1 KGAIKLMAWSKM
13 KMAIGVG
20 LAALLVGGAATVA
33 ISKTANGSDAAAQQ
47 IVKDTMG
54 AYAALSSYS
63 SSGTVVVNG
72 GGPKTETTFNIRL
85 QRPQL
90 YHIDWT
96 QTGGEFT
103 SKGATWNDGTGDYF
117 QTSGAGGVEGKVQ
130 KEQSMEL
137 AIGSATGVSSQAA
150 SMIPSLFF
158 NQGWGNMLRTA
169 TAGSHQ
175 TKGKDEK
182 IGDADCF
189 VITIELDT
197 SRIPKQNGLAG
208 KMISRMGKLKT
219 IFWIGKQD
227 HFIRRTRTSMT
238 MSGSS
243 DVLMSDA
250 DLTEMLKAQNK
261 PATSAAIA
269 ELRAK
274 MDAMMNNTGKAMKA
288 GEIIFTQTHENIQVN
303 QTFSA
308 ADFK

>member
-1 KGAIKLMAWSKM
+1 
-13 KMAIGVG
+13 
-20 LAALLVGGAATVA
+20 
-33 ISKTANGSDAAAQQ
+33 
-47 IVKDTMG
+47 
-54 AYAALSSYS
+54 
-63 SSGTVVVNG
+63 
-72 GGPKTETTFNIRL
+72 
-85 QRPQL
+85 
-90 YHIDWT
+90 
-96 QTGGEFT
+96 
-103 SKGATWNDGTGDYF
+103 
-117 QTSGAGGVEGKVQ
+117 
-130 KEQSMEL
+130 
-137 AIGSATGVSSQAA
+137 
-150 SMIPSLFF
+150 
-158 NQGWGNMLRTA
+158 
-169 TAGSHQ
+169 
-175 TKGKDEK
+175 EK